1 MGCGI
6 YKIINNVN
14 NKLYIGSSIN
24 IKSRFSKHKSLLKNN
39 KHDNDYLQ
47 NSFNKYGMDN
57 FSFEIIEFCEISEL
71 IEKENYYINFYKSN
85 DLNLGYNLA
94 TVNEFRRNNY
104 NKEVKIKNSKLN
116 LLKNGNFTN
125 FKAINLT
132 TNEEVIF
139 DSLVAAADYL
149 ANKNFSKGKLSN
161 IRQKLSYCLRGK
173 KVNNGSKGSIRKTAY
188 NHLWVIIK

>member
-1 MGCGI
+1 M
-6 YKIINNVN
+6 
-14 NKLYIGSSIN
+14 N

-47 NSFNKYGMDN
+47 NSFNKYGIDN
-57 FSFEIIEFCEISEL
+57 FSFEVIEFCEVSEL
-71 IEKENYYINFYKSN
+71 IDKENYYINFYKSN
-85 DLNLGYNLA
+85 NLNLGYNLA

-104 NKEVKIKNSKLN
+104 NKEVKIKNSKIN
-116 LLKNGNFTN
+116 LFKNGNFTN

-132 TNEEVIF
+132 TNEEIIF
-139 DSLVAAADYL
+139 DSLVTAADYL

-161 IRQKLSYCLRGK
+161 IRQKISYCLRGK

>member
-14 NKLYIGSSIN
+14 NKLYIGSSMN

-47 NSFNKYGMDN
+47 NSFNKYGIDN
-57 FSFEIIEFCEISEL
+57 FSFEVIEFCEVSEL
-71 IEKENYYINFYKSN
+71 IDKENYYINFYKSN
-85 DLNLGYNLA
+85 NLNLGYNLA

-104 NKEVKIKNSKLN
+104 NKEVKIKNSKIN

-132 TNEEVIF
+132 TNEEIIF
-139 DSLVAAADYL
+139 DSLVTAADYL

-161 IRQKLSYCLRGK
+161 IRQKISYCLRGK